1 MCILWILSRG
11 LKFERSQ
18 IAISRKKM
26 TALLADTPRKMTA
39 GLMFMKSLKQ
49 NECMLFV
56 FPRDG
61 AHPIWM
67 RNMKFNIDILWLD
80 GKKKVVDM
88 VESAKPIH
96 GFDISSYS
104 SNHPSRY
111 VVELNAG
118 FVRKNKV
125 KIGDTTHFALT

>member
-1 MCILWILSRG
+1 MCLLWILSRG

-18 IAISRKKM
+18 ITISRKRM

-39 GLMFMKSLKQ
+39 GLMFRKSLKQ

-80 GKKKVVDM
+80 SKKRIVDV
-88 VESAKPIH
+88 VESAKPIY
-96 GFDISSYS
+96 GLDFSSYS
-104 SNHPSRY
+104 SNGPSRY

-118 FVRKNKV
+118 FVRKNRV
-125 KIGDTTHFALT
+125 KIGDTVRFNLR